1 MGDHP
6 QSILVIDDEEILLQI
21 TKEILTEFGYNVV
34 TVSSGSEGIRIFSQ
48 APDSFDLILLDYSL
62 PEMNGL
68 HIYRELR
75 SIKKDVKILFSSGAG
90 IPDSASEGEKLPFIP
105 KPFSVMELVERVQKM
120 IS

>member
-21 TKEILTEFGYNVV
+21 TKDILSEFGYNVV
-34 TVSSGSEGIRIFSQ
+34 TASSGPEGIRIFVE
-48 APDSFDLILLDYSL
+48 APDSFALVLLDYSL
-62 PEMNGL
+62 PDMDGL
-68 HIYRELR
+68 QIYRELR
-75 SIKKDVKILFSSGAG
+75 RIKNNVKILFSSGAG
-90 IPDSASEGEKLPFIP
+90 IPDSVSEGEKLPFIP